1 MFGKTTEKV
10 GRGKIPLRPVIHP
23 SRSSVVLKV
32 EWNSQKNW
40 PRTKSTGQ
48 QIKYAMNKW
57 TMFYYSTFLPSMT
70 RITSRYTGS
79 IQSTEV
85 DGCVI
90 THRQLE
96 TKWCGERSRARER
109 KDHFSLFPKPNC
121 HFHYRPTYFS
131 PTFFY
136 SRSCQ
141 QQRHH
146 RRRRRTRRRNH
157 HETGK
162 RRTRGKWKTFAF
174 FLQIKGGREGELKVL
189 ADSKIKVNEPKE
201 THWTSQFLKNCQFWV
216 PSGQPTANLT
226 M

>member
-1 MFGKTTEKV
+1 
-10 GRGKIPLRPVIHP
+10 
-23 SRSSVVLKV
+23 
-32 EWNSQKNW
+32 
-40 PRTKSTGQ
+40 
-48 QIKYAMNKW
+48 
-57 TMFYYSTFLPSMT
+57 MT

-121 HFHYRPTYFS
+121 HFHYRPTYCISLQLFS
-131 PTFFY
+131 TAAAANTNATTTTDADA
-136 SRSCQ
+136 REGEIITKQ
-141 QQRHH
+141 V
-146 RRRRRTRRRNH
+146 NDE
-157 HETGK
+157 HEENE
-162 RRTRGKWKTFAF
+162 RLLLF
-174 FLQIKGGREGELKVL
+174 FLQIKGGREGQLKVL

-201 THWTSQFLKNCQFWV
+201 THWTSSIQFWV